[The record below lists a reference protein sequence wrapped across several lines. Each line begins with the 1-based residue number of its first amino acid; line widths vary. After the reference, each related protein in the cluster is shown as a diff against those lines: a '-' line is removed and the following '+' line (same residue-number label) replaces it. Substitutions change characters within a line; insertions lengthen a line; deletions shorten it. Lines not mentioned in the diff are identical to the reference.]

1 MYCFD
6 TDVLSAAMR
15 REPKLSVLRRLAW
28 VPDAEQSTTAITLG
42 ELIYGAMRR
51 RNRRLAQRIAELVTP
66 AMRVFAFDRSAAEV
80 FGSLKAELEAEGHR
94 LDEPDL
100 RIGSICIARDLT
112 LASGNIRHF
121 SRVPRLRVENWLED

>member
-6 TDVLSAAMR
+6 TDVLSAAMH

-28 VPDAEQSTTAITLG
+28 VPDAEQSTSAITLG
-42 ELIYGAMRR
+42 ELIYGAIRR
-51 RNRRLAQRIAELVTP
+51 RNRRLAERIADLVTP

-80 FGSLKAELEAEGHR
+80 FGRLKADLEAEGSR

-100 RIGSICIARDLT
+100 RIASICLARDLT
-112 LASGNIRHF
+112 LATGNVRHF
-121 SRVPRLRVENWLED
+121 SRVPGLLVENWLAE